1 MINIRFPEPP
11 GVYVCQR
18 KQILVTTDLT
28 KRILCTI
35 DFTESSNDALR
46 MAVSLAGLLKT
57 HLTILYTYRLTGL
70 HNGEAI
76 TLKKNIEENAY
87 RNFASLE
94 NELLRC
100 SGIPYDFK
108 VEVGFISNRVKTYS
122 KRNGVSFLVMG
133 NKVNANNK
141 ESFDE
146 LAAELQVPLVI
157 VP

>member
-1 MINIRFPEPP
+1 MFVKENGFF
-11 GVYVCQR
+11 
-18 KQILVTTDLT
+18 VTTDLT

-35 DFTESSNDALR
+35 DFTESSKDALK

-57 HLTILYTYRLTGL
+57 HLTILYTYRLTNV

-76 TLKKNIEENAY
+76 ELKKKIEENA
-87 RNFASLE
+87 RQNFTSFE
-94 NELLRC
+94 DELLRGN
-100 SGIPYDFK
+100 SVPYDFK
-108 VEVGFISNRVKTYS
+108 VEVGFISNRVRDYS
-122 KRNGVSFLVMG
+122 KKNGVSFLVMG
-133 NKVNANNK
+133 NKVNVNNK